1 MTSPECERDPRVVG
15 EVAEVL
21 PPTGLRQTIVVVG
34 GSLLALHGLVRT
46 LDVDTVRAINQELRE
61 AVARVARVARRHDL
75 APAWVN
81 DSSVAFRPQ
90 TFVEEDCRDVRLD
103 LARLLVLVAPL
114 RQVFVMKAVRGQ
126 GA

>member
-1 MTSPECERDPRVVG
+1 
-15 EVAEVL
+15 VL

-81 DSSVAFRPQ
+81 DSSAAFRPQ

-103 LARLLVLVAPL
+103 RARLLVLVAPL

>member
-1 MTSPECERDPRVVG
+1 MVG

-21 PPTGLRQTIVVVG
+21 PPTGLRQPIVVVG

-61 AVARVARVARRHDL
+61 AVARVARRHDL

-81 DSSVAFRPQ
+81 DSSAAFRPQ

-103 LARLLVLVAPL
+103 RARLLVLVAPL